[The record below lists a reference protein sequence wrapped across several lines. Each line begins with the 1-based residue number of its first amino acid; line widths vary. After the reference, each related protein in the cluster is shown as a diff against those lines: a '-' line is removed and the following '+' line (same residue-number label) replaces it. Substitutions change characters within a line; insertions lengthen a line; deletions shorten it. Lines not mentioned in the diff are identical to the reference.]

1 MQKNIFKKGLSV
13 SVIASMTLILA
24 ACGGTTKTEESPSVA
39 PAASNGASP
48 AATAVTGAPVTL
60 KFFSNLP
67 DRKSGMGFAEQ
78 TVIDNYIKL
87 NPNVKIEV
95 EALADETFKQKIKAY
110 SSNNEPVDVMMLHGA
125 SDLKSLA
132 KAGYVQ
138 ELNPA
143 DYSTN
148 NFFEGSLKNF
158 TIDGKVY
165 GLPRNSDYMVIYYN
179 KAMFEK
185 NAVKVPTTIQ
195 ELKDAATA
203 FRAKK
208 IIPMS
213 INGKELWTTALL
225 YQNIVQ
231 RVSGNQTAILDAIDS
246 KTTFTKETS
255 MLEGAKVLKDLI
267 DAKLFQDSALTA
279 DYGASQNLFAQEKAA
294 MWYMGAWEAG
304 MATNAT
310 FPESFR
316 NNLAV
321 IKFPVLDGGK
331 GVATDLIAWN
341 GGGYGI
347 STASKHKEEAKK
359 FFDFLM
365 SPDQWAKIAWETG
378 AAVPAQKY
386 EMTGKETEVQKALSE
401 VLNGATSSPGASM
414 IDYGDGQF
422 KNDAQLLFGKIF
434 TAGYTPENLVADLDK
449 AAATYSKR

>member
-1 MQKNIFKKGLSV
+1 MQKNAVKKSLSV
-13 SVIASMTLILA
+13 SIIAGMVLALA
-24 ACGGTTKTEESPSVA
+24 ACGTAKTDVSPSVA
-39 PAASNGASP
+39 PAASGSTSP
-48 AATAVTGAPVTL
+48 AATAAAGAPVTL

-67 DRKSGMGFAEQ
+67 DRKSGMGLAEQ
-78 TVIDNYIKL
+78 TVIDNYIKI

-95 EALADETFKQKIKAY
+95 EALADETYKQKIKAY

-125 SDLKSLA
+125 ADLKSLV

-138 ELNPA
+138 ELNQA
-143 DYSTN
+143 DYASYK
-148 NFFEGSLKNF
+148 FFDGSMKNF
-158 TIDGKVY
+158 TIDSKIY

-185 NAVKVPTTIQ
+185 NGVKVPTTIK
-195 ELKDAATA
+195 ELEAAATA

-225 YQNIVQ
+225 YQNLVE

-246 KTTFTKETS
+246 KTTFAKESS
-255 MLEGAKVLKDLI
+255 MLDGAKALKQLI

-304 MATNAT
+304 MATNTT

-316 NNLAV
+316 TNLAV
-321 IKFPVLDGGK
+321 LKFPVLDGGK
-331 GVATDLIAWN
+331 GKDTDLIAWN

-365 SPDQWAKIAWETG
+365 SPDQWAKIAWDTG

-434 TAGYTPENLVADLDK
+434 TAGYTPESLVADLDK
-449 AAATYSKR
+449 AAASYAKRK

>member
-1 MQKNIFKKGLSV
+1 MHKNVLKKGLGI
-13 SVIASMTLILA
+13 SVITSMLFILA
-24 ACGGTTKTEESPSVA
+24 ACGGTTKTEVSPSVA
-39 PAASNGASP
+39 PGASSAVSP
-48 AATAVTGAPVTL
+48 TAAGASVTL

-67 DRKSGMGFAEQ
+67 DRKAGMGLAEQ
-78 TVIDNYIKL
+78 TVIDNYIKA

-95 EALADETFKQKIKAY
+95 EALADETYKQKVKAY
-110 SSNNEPVDVMMLHGA
+110 SSNNEPVDVLMLHGA
-125 SDLKSLA
+125 ADLKSLV

-143 DYSTN
+143 DYSTYK
-148 NFFEGSLKNF
+148 FFDGSMKNF
-158 TIDGKVY
+158 TF
-165 GLPRNSDYMVIYYN
+165 NN
-179 KAMFEK
+179 K
-185 NAVKVPTTIQ
+185 

-213 INGKELWTTALL
+213 INGKELWTTALW
-225 YQNIVQ
+225 YQNIVE
-231 RVSGNQTAILDAIDS
+231 RVSGNQTLILDAIDS
-246 KTTFTKETS
+246 KTTFAKEPS

-267 DAKLFQDSALTA
+267 DSKLFQDSALTA

-316 NNLAV
+316 TNLAV
-321 IKFPVLDGGK
+321 LKFPVLDGGK
-331 GVATDLIAWN
+331 GKDTDLISWN

-347 STASKHKEEAKK
+347 STASKHKVEAKK

-365 SPDQWAKIAWETG
+365 SPDQWAKIAWDTG

-386 EMTGKETEVQKALSE
+386 EMTGKETVVQKQLSE

-414 IDYGDGQF
+414 IDYGDAQF
-422 KNDAQLLFGKIF
+422 KNDAQLFFGKIF

-449 AAATYSKR
+449 AAATYATRK